1 MPTRRRSLSIDNR
14 LSWRDP
20 SMPVLRDYRMADG
33 SRKTLVDPE
42 YERGY
47 REFLVETTPHPDWR
61 KDPTYQ
67 MNKRKPK

>member
-1 MPTRRRSLSIDNR
+1 
-14 LSWRDP
+14 
-20 SMPVLRDYRMADG
+20 MPVLRDYRMADG

-67 MNKRKPK
+67 MNKRKPR